1 MNEKFFCLDCKRYFN
16 NKDEWDKE
24 HNKIFYKAK
33 NIKHNFLIE
42 GNVLS
47 YIFDIMTKNFEN
59 EQKINKQNIEIMKI
73 QTKLNFY
80 EDSLKNDVFFETNI
94 NIKNILKKISGKCLI
109 HFFPK
114 SINFKIECNGDI
126 DFKGRNELEIEIL
139 FPFKTC
145 ELKFCSIE
153 KL

>member
-1 MNEKFFCLDCKRYFN
+1 MKKYFN
-16 NKDEWDKE
+16 NRDEWDKE

-42 GNVLS
+42 GNALS

-80 EDSLKNDVFFETNI
+80 EDSLKNNVFFETNI
-94 NIKNILKKISGKCLI
+94 NIKI
-109 HFFPK
+109 F
-114 SINFKIECNGDI
+114 
-126 DFKGRNELEIEIL
+126 
-139 FPFKTC
+139 
-145 ELKFCSIE
+145 
-153 KL
+153 